1 MKTATALLLVSLL
14 STQLLV
20 PAVTGGYAPRQECHT
35 EYETVTSYEEQCSTS
50 YEQQCSTEHEQQCS
64 TSYEKQCS
72 TSHEQQCST
81 AYEQKCSTIYEDQC
95 STSYEKECSTSYEE
109 QCSTSYQQ
117 KCSTTYEDQ
126 CSTTYE
132 HVCSTTYEQEC
143 STSAY
148 GSHSKSCRQ
157 VPKES
162 CKQVPRQSCQQV
174 PRESCHQ
181 EPRQNCQQVPK
192 ETCKQVPK
200 QNCHKVPKEVCQQV
214 PKQNCHQVPKE
225 SCHQVPKQNC
235 HQVPK
240 TLCKDVPR
248 QSCTST
254 PVHKKVAKEVC
265 FTKSHS
271 TESASQ
277 SHSRYRREA
286 VQVASLSPSTDSN
299 TQVDWQTYSLKA
311 LASPLA
317 VQSRRLDAKSPSAK
331 AALSYLQGALGLD
344 SCGQQAKVYLETILG
359 GGSPAQANAEAT
371 AVYIRNYNAGE
382 RAAPGSACAA
392 SDIAF
397 RQAAAAGEDPV
408 LAAALAFMKSYGSD
422 SPCFVAA
429 RDYVESVVAGASQT
443 QANVRAA
450 KSFAHQLQTL
460 AAQRKPTIDEAC
472 AASAK
477 VFASFSDSPSS
488 PNAAAMQAFISKALE
503 TREGFDPVCYASAE
517 KFFESFES
525 GKPEIESTFAAARDF
540 LAGYRSSPTP
550 ASQSPC
556 AAATKAY
563 AVATKNS
570 PSAPS
575 QRALLAFV
583 DEAVFTKD
591 DGLDPVCGASAEA
604 YFNTYLTGAG
614 EAAASEA
621 AAVAYLE
628 AVDANPGFDLESP
641 CGRAA
646 RAYIATFE

>member
-1 MKTATALLLVSLL
+1 M
-14 STQLLV
+14 
-20 PAVTGGYAPRQECHT
+20 G
-35 EYETVTSYEEQCSTS
+35 
-50 YEQQCSTEHEQQCS
+50 
-64 TSYEKQCS
+64 
-72 TSHEQQCST
+72 
-81 AYEQKCSTIYEDQC
+81 
-95 STSYEKECSTSYEE
+95 
-109 QCSTSYQQ
+109 
-117 KCSTTYEDQ
+117 
-126 CSTTYE
+126 
-132 HVCSTTYEQEC
+132 
-143 STSAY
+143 
-148 GSHSKSCRQ
+148 
-157 VPKES
+157 
-162 CKQVPRQSCQQV
+162 
-174 PRESCHQ
+174 
-181 EPRQNCQQVPK
+181 
-192 ETCKQVPK
+192 
-200 QNCHKVPKEVCQQV
+200 
-214 PKQNCHQVPKE
+214 
-225 SCHQVPKQNC
+225 
-235 HQVPK
+235 
-240 TLCKDVPR
+240 
-248 QSCTST
+248 
-254 PVHKKVAKEVC
+254 EVC

-382 RAAPGSACAA
+382 RAAPG
-392 SDIAF
+392 
-397 RQAAAAGEDPV
+397 EDPV
-408 LAAALAFMKSYGSD
+408 LAAALAFMRSYGSD

>member
-1 MKTATALLLVSLL
+1 MRTALLPKTSNWSNITKQRYRVSMKTATALLLVSLL

-72 TSHEQQCST
+72 TSHE
-81 AYEQKCSTIYEDQC
+81 
-95 STSYEKECSTSYEE
+95 E

-126 CSTTYE
+126 CSTIYE

-143 STSAY
+143 SRSGY

-162 CKQVPRQSCQQV
+162 CKQVPRQSCHQV

-192 ETCKQVPK
+192 ETCKQAAK

-240 TLCKDVPR
+240 TLYKDVPR

-271 TESASQ
+271 TGSASQ

-299 TQVDWQTYSLKA
+299 TQVDWETYSLKA

-397 RQAAAAGEDPV
+397 RQAAAGEDPV
-408 LAAALAFMKSYGSD
+408 LAAALAFMQSYGSD

-460 AAQRKPTIDEAC
+460 AAQRKPTTDEAC

-540 LAGYRSSPTP
+540 LEGYRSSPTP
-550 ASQSPC
+550 ASRSPC

-604 YFNTYLTGAG
+604 YFNTCLTGAG
-614 EAAASEA
+614 EAASSEA

-628 AVDANPGFDLESP
+628 AIGANPGFDPESP
-641 CGRAA
+641 CGLAA
-646 RAYIATFE
+646 KAYIATFE